1 MQKYEYIKFET
12 LVESHFDSCLQF
24 LKQERH
30 LALSFFVKD
39 TRIFDPTVN
48 QLTLT
53 LLVELARRNYIL
65 VLQEKVDAEKEKLM
79 ALKEKDRR
87 LKEKLKEAEAA
98 SNRK

>member
-1 MQKYEYIKFET
+1 MQ
-12 LVESHFDSCLQF
+12 
-24 LKQERH
+24 
-30 LALSFFVKD
+30 D

-53 LLVELARRNYIL
+53 LLAELAEDYIL

-87 LKEKLKEAEAA
+87 LKEKLKAAEAA
-98 SNRK
+98 SNRSSTNNTNRER